1 MNYSVY
7 RFTLDLHQTKS
18 QYCIQIPQYSTAIQ
32 FVITLNDGGKPYI
45 IAEDCEVKLNG
56 KKANARVFLHD
67 CQTDGTRIVYTFNG
81 QTASQLGI
89 VDCEVVLY
97 GADTTP
103 LTLISPK
110 FQLLVTERAVNDDD
124 VEETEPGFSSLDKI
138 FTSEQERQEAEEQRK
153 ANEAERIEAEK
164 QREAVFGDLDAALDA
179 ILKIQEGLIGGTLE
193 YELGTSNNGD
203 PYYIVKGIGT
213 YKYSHL
219 VIPDTYEGVVV
230 SEIAENAF
238 RGNTK
243 LTSAVIGKNI
253 LEIGKFAFEGCSNL
267 TSIQLTRERIEYDSN
282 ANNPES
288 GEWWVEECYGQTD
301 VGVVPRL
308 ASDTD
313 AEYVA
318 QLLTTTEDFANNGD
332 YLSTDAW
339 YWMALPI

>member
-32 FVITLNDGGKPYI
+32 FVITLNDGGKPYT

-56 KKANARVFLHD
+56 KKANDEVFLHD
-67 CQTDGTRIVYTFNG
+67 CQNDGTRIVYTFDG

-97 GADTTP
+97 GENNRP

-110 FQLLVTERAVNDDD
+110 FQLLVTERAVNDND
-124 VEETEPGFSSLDKI
+124 VVDTVPGFSSLDKI
-138 FTSEQERQEAEEQRK
+138 FTSEVERQEAEEQRK
-153 ANEAERIEAEK
+153 ANEAERIEAEE
-164 QREAVFGDLDAALDA
+164 QRKVVFGDLDAALDA

-193 YELGTSNNGD
+193 YELGTSANGD

-213 YKYSHL
+213 YKSSHL
-219 VIPDTYEGVVV
+219 VIPDTYEGIVV

-243 LTSAVIGKNI
+243 LTSSVIGKNI
-253 LEIGKFAFEGCSNL
+253 LTVGKCAFEGCANL
-267 TSIQLTRERIEYDSN
+267 TSIQLTKERRLFEKNGSQ
-282 ANNPES
+282 
-288 GEWWVEECYGQTD
+288 WEECYSQTD
-301 VGVVPRL
+301 TVIYSRL
-308 ASDTD
+308 ASDSDPALVANLWTITQNE
-313 AEYVA
+313 AEDWGDDSI
-318 QLLTTTEDFANNGD
+318 LT
-332 YLSTDAW
+332 TDAW
-339 YWMALPI
+339 LWQAQWN